1 MAPALRFTALLSL
14 SATTLAQTTQVTWAA
29 VAFTYHGEKIPD
41 LHSSPY
47 YLTPYGANQ
56 LLNAGQVVRERYI
69 SPPTNG
75 SLQTSSAVVNGI
87 ETVAIDNSQLYIL
100 APDDTP
106 TSQSAIAFMQ
116 GLYPQRTGVTF
127 DQQDTMADG
136 VLVQYPLDGYQY
148 PAIATVSDLDF
159 NYLWVAGS
167 TGCTTNEIAAVETLY
182 TETFTEEVQATSSFY
197 ESMNSTVFYG
207 LPTEILNYGN
217 AWELYEYALY
227 QYNHNS
233 TFYNSTVFTLSDLER
248 LYTLA
253 SAQQWT
259 FNTPSQD
266 STIQAM
272 AGRTL
277 AAKVLEQFSH
287 NIASNGVTDKLNL
300 LFGSY
305 EPFLAFF
312 ALSNL
317 STGPSAGR
325 FNSLPLHGSTMVFE
339 LFSYATPTANGN
351 MSAPFPAISDLRV
364 RFLYRN
370 GTDDSD
376 ALIEYA
382 LFGRGN
388 SEADMSWTD
397 FAQDMGQF
405 SLNDLVDWCT
415 ACNTASLFCE
425 ALEESQN
432 TNSSGSC
439 PKSASERSGISP
451 AIGGVI
457 GATVTIAGMIIVAAI
472 LMLFGFRLEQRG
484 DRNHKAAGDLGVLKR
499 SGSGNGGFKGA
510 EKLASDTD
518 LRLKSGA
525 GASIVRHE
533 RVGSW
538 ELNESPT
545 SPDRKH
551 GSLDKEI
558 ESGRVTSTADYGR
571 HSEDGLGGVNPFGD
585 PVKALDQV

>member
-1 MAPALRFTALLSL
+1 
-14 SATTLAQTTQVTWAA
+14 
-29 VAFTYHGEKIPD
+29 
-41 LHSSPY
+41 
-47 YLTPYGANQ
+47 
-56 LLNAGQVVRERYI
+56 
-69 SPPTNG
+69 
-75 SLQTSSAVVNGI
+75 
-87 ETVAIDNSQLYIL
+87 
-100 APDDTP
+100 
-106 TSQSAIAFMQ
+106 
-116 GLYPQRTGVTF
+116 
-127 DQQDTMADG
+127 
-136 VLVQYPLDGYQY
+136 
-148 PAIATVSDLDF
+148 
-159 NYLWVAGS
+159 
-167 TGCTTNEIAAVETLY
+167 
-182 TETFTEEVQATSSFY
+182 
-197 ESMNSTVFYG
+197 
-207 LPTEILNYGN
+207 
-217 AWELYEYALY
+217 
-227 QYNHNS
+227 
-233 TFYNSTVFTLSDLER
+233 
-248 LYTLA
+248 
-253 SAQQWT
+253 
-259 FNTPSQD
+259 
-266 STIQAM
+266 
-272 AGRTL
+272 
-277 AAKVLEQFSH
+277 
-287 NIASNGVTDKLNL
+287 
-300 LFGSY
+300 
-305 EPFLAFF
+305 
-312 ALSNL
+312 
-317 STGPSAGR
+317 
-325 FNSLPLHGSTMVFE
+325 
-339 LFSYATPTANGN
+339 
-351 MSAPFPAISDLRV
+351 
-364 RFLYRN
+364 
-370 GTDDSD
+370 
-376 ALIEYA
+376 LIEYA

>member
-1 MAPALRFTALLSL
+1 MAPAALFTALLTL
-14 SATTLAQTTQVTWAA
+14 AAKALAQTTPVTWAA
-29 VAFTYHGEKIPD
+29 LAFTYHGEKVPD
-41 LHSSPY
+41 LHSAPY

-75 SLQTSSAVVNGI
+75 SLQTSSAVIDGI
-87 ETVAIDNSQLYIL
+87 ETQAIDNSQLFIL
-100 APDDTP
+100 APDDIP
-106 TSQSAIAFMQ
+106 TSQSALAFMQ

-127 DQQDTMADG
+127 DQEDTMADG
-136 VLVQYPLDGYQY
+136 VLMQYPLDGYQY
-148 PAIATVSDLDF
+148 PAISSVSDLDF

-182 TETFTEEVQATSSFY
+182 TQTFTQEVQATSSFY
-197 ESMNSTVFYG
+197 ESLNGTVFYG

-217 AWELYEYALY
+217 AWDLYEYALY
-227 QYNHNS
+227 QYNHNA
-233 TFYNSTVFTLSDLER
+233 TFYNSTDFTLSDLER
-248 LYTLA
+248 LYALA

-266 STIQAM
+266 STVQAM
-272 AGRTL
+272 SGRTL

-287 NIASNGVTDKLNL
+287 NIASNGATDKLSF

-312 ALSNL
+312 ALSSL
-317 STGPSAGR
+317 STGPSAGI
-325 FNSLPLHGSTMVFE
+325 FNSLPLHGSTMTFE
-339 LFSYATPTANGN
+339 LFSNAIPPTTGN
-351 MSAPFPAISDLRV
+351 MSIPFPAISDLRV

-370 GTDDSD
+370 GTDESD

-382 LFGRGN
+382 LFGRPN
-388 SEADMSWTD
+388 SESDMSWTD
-397 FAQDMGQF
+397 FAEGMGEF

-425 ALEESQN
+425 ALEGNQN
-432 TNSSGSC
+432 SNSSDSTTNSGSSG
-439 PKSASERSGISP
+439 SGISP
-451 AIGGVI
+451 AIAGVI
-457 GATVTIAGMIIVAAI
+457 GAAVTIAAMIIVAAM
-472 LMLFGFRLEQRG
+472 LMLFGFRLEQR
-484 DRNHKAAGDLGVLKR
+484 DRKAKSGGDLGVLKR
-499 SGSGNGGFKGA
+499 NGSGNGGFKGA

-518 LRLKSGA
+518 LRLKGGA
-525 GASIVRHE
+525 RATIVRHE

-551 GSLDKEI
+551 ASLDKEI

-585 PVKALDQV
+585 PVRALDQV